1 MTVGIDHAATG
12 AFVIVAKTD
21 FVRYAAE
28 FDLVEVFEPKRS
40 VANGRRENEVSIS
53 IRKDVEGEF
62 VENWSNLK
70 SNLWQL
76 KLLAAGL

>member
-40 VANGRRENEVSIS
+40 VARTWQKRE
-53 IRKDVEGEF
+53 
-62 VENWSNLK
+62 
-70 SNLWQL
+70 
-76 KLLAAGL
+76 